1 VSSPGEQNDEE
12 GDSSRGVSVV
22 LDILG
27 AKLLV
32 EGGGPSEGS
41 SSSSWIPLG
50 VGRLRLLSR
59 GDEAADELTFD
70 STSSNVS
77 LRHFLFGWSSVGGE
91 NGDLATGGGGSG
103 DAPSIVSW
111 NAAVALEDPLN
122 AVPEVRNFRLAPNTH
137 EDAYE
142 LYQALLSVSSIVI
155 HLILFLKIVHRV
167 YELFH
172 NCNLYRAWRR
182 RKASPW

>member
-1 VSSPGEQNDEE
+1 VSSSGKQNDEE

-41 SSSSWIPLG
+41 SSSSSSWIPLG
-50 VGRLRLLSR
+50 VGRLRLLSS

-91 NGDLATGGGGSG
+91 NRDWATGGGGSG

-122 AVPEVRNFRLAPNTH
+122 AVPEVRNFRLATTTH
-137 EDAYE
+137 EDAKE

-155 HLILFLKIVHRV
+155 HLILFLKIAHSV
-167 YELFH
+167 
-172 NCNLYRAWRR
+172 
-182 RKASPW
+182 

>member
-1 VSSPGEQNDEE
+1 VSSSGEQNDHEK
-12 GDSSRGVSVV
+12 GDSSCGVSVV

-70 STSSNVS
+70 STWSNVS

-91 NGDLATGGGGSG
+91 NNRDWATRGGGSG

-122 AVPEVRNFRLAPNTH
+122 AVPEVRNFRLAPTTH

-142 LYQALLSVSSIVI
+142 LYQALLSVSSIGI
-155 HLILFLKIVHRV
+155 HVILFMEIVHRV
-167 YELFH
+167 HMSCFIIV
-172 NCNLYRAWRR
+172 
-182 RKASPW
+182 

>member
-1 VSSPGEQNDEE
+1 VSSSGEQNDDE
-12 GDSSRGVSVV
+12 GDSSGGVSVV
-22 LDILG
+22 LDIVG

-32 EGGGPSEGS
+32 EGGGGPSEGSS

-91 NGDLATGGGGSG
+91 NRDWATGGGSG

-137 EDAYE
+137 EDAKE

-172 NCNLYRAWRR
+172 NCNL
-182 RKASPW
+182 

>member
-1 VSSPGEQNDEE
+1 VSSSGEQNDHEE
-12 GDSSRGVSVV
+12 GDSSCGVSVV

-32 EGGGPSEGS
+32 EGGGGPSEGS
-41 SSSSWIPLG
+41 SSSSSSLWIPLG

-59 GDEAADELTFD
+59 GDEAAHELTFD
-70 STSSNVS
+70 STSSKVS

-91 NGDLATGGGGSG
+91 NNRDWATGGGGSR

-122 AVPEVRNFRLAPNTH
+122 AVPEVRNFRLAPSTH

-142 LYQALLSVSSIVI
+142 LYQALLTVSSIGI
-155 HLILFLKIVHRV
+155 HRNYCNFVH
-167 YELFH
+167 E
-172 NCNLYRAWRR
+172 NCTQ
-182 RKASPW
+182 SV